1 MSFVLKLVLG
11 IFLFPGKIILWNR
24 YISAPKGRVLISRR
38 QLVDIPCQIFFLF
51 WGGD

>member
-24 YISAPKGRVLISRR
+24 YISAPKRKSTNFSTTA
-38 QLVDIPCQIFFLF
+38 C
-51 WGGD
+51 